1 MTELEFATLVAWI
14 AEAGLAGKSETA
26 IVTGFC
32 NRLVALGIP
41 LARAAVIID
50 TLHPIYEG
58 RAFVWQGPDEEMT
71 ILEYGRTD
79 AGEPAER
86 WHRSPLY
93 RLVQS
98 GETHLRRRLSERTD
112 TEFDFLAEIRAA
124 GMTDY
129 LALINR
135 FAADGVIG
143 DMDCVYSY
151 WITGSPNGFS
161 DADIVDFKRVVRLLA
176 LAVKS
181 ASLARIAKTLVETYL
196 GRGASERVLNGRIA
210 PGIADRIEA
219 VLWFSDLRGYTRIT
233 DTAPPEHIIPLLNDY
248 TEVIVSA
255 IHEQGGDVLK
265 LMGDGTLAIFTAENR
280 SDACRAALKAMGG
293 AHRGVAAL
301 NERRLAENLPV
312 TEMYLGLHIG
322 EVFYGNVGSKQRLDF
337 TVVGP
342 AVNEVSRIAALC
354 RSVDQPVLVS
364 EAFSRAVGGADGWL
378 VSVGRFA
385 LRGVGRGQDLFT
397 LDPGRDPPA

>member
-1 MTELEFATLVAWI
+1 MTELEFAAVVAWI
-14 AEAGLAGKSETA
+14 AEAGLAGLSETA
-26 IVTGFC
+26 MVAGFC
-32 NRLVALGIP
+32 DRLVALGVP
-41 LARAAVIID
+41 LVRAAVIID

-58 RAFVWQGPDEEMT
+58 RVFLWQGRDKET
-71 ILEYGRTD
+71 TLVEYGRSD
-79 AGEPAER
+79 VGEQAQR

-93 RLVQS
+93 SLLQS
-98 GETHLRRRLSERTD
+98 GEAHLRRRLSERTD
-112 TEFDFLAEIRAA
+112 SEFEFFAEMRAA

-129 LALINR
+129 LALIKR

-151 WITGSPNGFS
+151 WLTDRANGFP
-161 DADIVDFKRVVRLLA
+161 DTAVIDLKRLVPLLA

-210 PGIADRIEA
+210 PGIADRIET

-233 DTAPPEHIIPLLNDY
+233 DTAPPEQIIPLLNDY

-280 SDACRAALKAMGG
+280 REACQAALRALGG
-293 AHRGVAAL
+293 ARRGVAAL
-301 NERRLAENLPV
+301 NRRRLAEDLPV

-322 EVFYGNVGSKQRLDF
+322 EVFYGHVGSKQRLDF

-354 RSVDQPVLVS
+354 RSVDQPVLAS
-364 EAFSRAVGGADGWL
+364 EAFATAVGGADGWL

-385 LRGVGRGQDLFT
+385 LRGIGRGQDLFT
-397 LDPGRDPPA
+397 LDPGRELPP

>member
-1 MTELEFATLVAWI
+1 MTELEFVSLVAWI

-32 NRLVALGIP
+32 QRLVALEFP
-41 LARAAVIID
+41 LARAGVIID

-58 RAFVWQGPDEEMT
+58 RAFLWDGPDKDT
-71 ILEYGRTD
+71 KILEYGRTD

-93 RLVQS
+93 RLAQS
-98 GETHLRRRLSERTD
+98 GEAHLRRRLSEQTD
-112 TEFDFLAEIRAA
+112 SEFDLFAEIRAA

-143 DMDCVYSY
+143 DMDCVYSQ
-151 WITGSPNGFS
+151 WIAGSPNGFS
-161 DADIVDFKRVVRLLA
+161 DADIVDLKRVVPLLA

-233 DTAPPEHIIPLLNDY
+233 DTGPPEHIIPLLNDY
-248 TEVIVSA
+248 TDVIVSA

-280 SDACRAALKAMGG
+280 SEACQAALRAVGG
-293 AHRGVAAL
+293 ARRGVAAL
-301 NERRLAENLPV
+301 NQRRLAEDLPV
-312 TEMYLGLHIG
+312 TDMYLGLHIG

-364 EAFSRAVGGADGWL
+364 EAFARAVGGAGGCL

-385 LRGVGRGQDLFT
+385 LRGVGRGQDLYT
-397 LDPGRDPPA
+397 LDPGREPPF

>member
-1 MTELEFATLVAWI
+1 MTDLEFADVVAWI
-14 AEAGLAGKSETA
+14 AEAGLAGQSETA
-26 IVTGFC
+26 IVAGFC
-32 NRLVALGIP
+32 DRLVTLGVP

-58 RAFVWQGPDEEMT
+58 RAFLWQGQDKET
-71 ILEYGRTD
+71 ALLEYGRSD
-79 AGEPAER
+79 AGEPAQR

-93 RLVQS
+93 RLLQS
-98 GETHLRRRLSERTD
+98 GEAHLRRRLSERTD
-112 TEFDFLAEIRAA
+112 VEFDFLAEMRAA

-143 DMDCVYSY
+143 DMDCVYSH
-151 WITGSPNGFS
+151 WLSGSPNGFP
-161 DADIVDFKRVVRLLA
+161 DTDIIDLKRVVPLLA

-196 GRGASERVLNGRIA
+196 GRGASDRVLNGRIA

-219 VLWFSDLRGYTRIT
+219 VLWFSGLHGYTRIT

-280 SDACRAALKAMGG
+280 SDACRAALRAVGG
-293 AHRGVAAL
+293 ARRGIAAL
-301 NERRLAENLPV
+301 NRRRSAEDLPV
-312 TEMYLGLHIG
+312 TDMYLGLHIG

-364 EAFSRAVGGADGWL
+364 EAFSTAVGGADGCL

-385 LRGVGRGQDLFT
+385 LRGVGRVQDLFT
-397 LDPGRDPPA
+397 LDPGREPPS

>member
-1 MTELEFATLVAWI
+1 MTELEFATLVAGI
-14 AEAGLAGKSETA
+14 AEAGLAGKSESA

-32 NRLVALGIP
+32 KRLVALGIP
-41 LARAAVIID
+41 LARAGVIID

-58 RAFVWQGPDEEMT
+58 RAFLWEGPDKDAK
-71 ILEYGRTD
+71 IFEYGRTD

-98 GETHLRRRLSERTD
+98 GEAHLRRRLSERTD
-112 TEFDFLAEIRAA
+112 SEFDLFAEIRAA

-151 WITGSPNGFS
+151 WIAGGPSGFS
-161 DADIVDFKRVVRLLA
+161 DGDIVDLKRVVPLLA

-233 DTAPPEHIIPLLNDY
+233 DRASPEHIIPLLNDY
-248 TEVIVSA
+248 AEVIVAA

-280 SDACRAALKAMGG
+280 TDACQAALRAMGG
-293 AHRGVAAL
+293 AHRGVDAL
-301 NERRLAENLPV
+301 NQRRLAQDLPV

-364 EAFSRAVGGADGWL
+364 EAFSAAVEGADGCL

-385 LRGVGRGQDLFT
+385 LRGVGRGQDLYT
-397 LDPGRDPPA
+397 LDPGRETPF